1 MRLAAFAC
9 VLGAIAV
16 VAVYGSESLF
26 PGLVGNFAAS
36 LAAFMLALTW
46 ERDREAQRLAHEAEQ
61 IEQQRTT
68 EVRRRFAPVRAELRK
83 NAASLN
89 DLIDFILPDPFL
101 VPGEFQYVHPQLL
114 EGAWTANAP
123 RLSELVADY
132 GLIGDLATTYGR
144 IEELRWRLRHRSENM
159 TKDLDPMTAP
169 LIAELRGEVDD
180 LLERVAAQ
188 IDHPNVQALGLM
200 HIKRGLLGGV
210 GVTASIETEVI
221 RGGQTSVDDKDSN
234 RGDEVGG

>member
-1 MRLAAFAC
+1 
-9 VLGAIAV
+9 
-16 VAVYGSESLF
+16 
-26 PGLVGNFAAS
+26 
-36 LAAFMLALTW
+36 
-46 ERDREAQRLAHEAEQ
+46 
-61 IEQQRTT
+61 
-68 EVRRRFAPVRAELRK
+68 
-83 NAASLN
+83 
-89 DLIDFILPDPFL
+89 
-101 VPGEFQYVHPQLL
+101 
-114 EGAWTANAP
+114 
-123 RLSELVADY
+123 LSELVADY

-188 IDHPNVQALGLM
+188 IDHPERPGPWTHPHQEGLT
-200 HIKRGLLGGV
+200 RRV